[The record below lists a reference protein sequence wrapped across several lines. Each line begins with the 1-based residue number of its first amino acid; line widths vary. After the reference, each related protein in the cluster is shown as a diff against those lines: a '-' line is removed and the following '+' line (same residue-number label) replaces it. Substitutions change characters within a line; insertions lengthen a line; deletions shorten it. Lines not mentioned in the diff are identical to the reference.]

1 MAAFIDE
8 ITLHIRAGHG
18 GNGVVRW
25 RHEKGK
31 DKAGAA
37 GGDGGWGGDVLVRGV
52 RNLNIL
58 ANYRNVK
65 ELAAEN
71 GAHGSKFSQ
80 DGKQGENLIIDFPV
94 GSSVKNLETGKVVTL
109 LEEGEEILILKGGR
123 GGLGNEH
130 FKASTNVKP
139 LQSTPGKPAEE
150 ADFHIELALVADAGL
165 VGLPNAGKSSLL
177 NALTNATSKVGA
189 YAFTTINPHL
199 GPLYDFILADIP
211 GIISGAS
218 EGRGLGHK
226 FLRHITR
233 TSLILHCVSAE
244 NEDVAAAYKTI
255 REELAAYTPSEDLE
269 ESATTTGAIA
279 GVTLTEKPEIVILTK
294 TDTVDEKTLAAK
306 KKALKK
312 VAGEVFEVSVLDTDS
327 VKKLSKTIVT
337 QLQKAHKK
345 SAAKTQAKK
354 AK

>member
-1 MAAFIDE
+1 MASFVDE
-8 ITLHIRAGHG
+8 ITIHVRAGHG

-25 RHEKGK
+25 RQEKGK

-37 GGDGGWGGDVLVRGV
+37 GGNGGWGGDVYVRAI

-58 ANYRNVK
+58 ANYRHIK
-65 ELAAEN
+65 EFTAKN
-71 GAHGSKFSQ
+71 GGHGMKFSMH
-80 DGKQGENLIIDFPV
+80 GKAGDDLVIDLPV
-94 GSSVKNLETGKVVTL
+94 GSIVKNLSTEKVVTL
-109 LEEGEEILILKGGR
+109 LKEGQSIKILEGGR

-139 LQSTPGKPAEE
+139 FESTPGKPGEE

-177 NALTNATSKVGA
+177 NALTNAGSKVGA

-199 GPLYDFILADIP
+199 GPLFDYVLADIP
-211 GIISGAS
+211 GLISGAS

-244 NEDVAAAYKTI
+244 NEKVADAYKTV
-255 REELAAYTPSEDLE
+255 RKELEAYDSESGELGMD
-269 ESATTTGAIA
+269 SGTGL
-279 GVTLTEKPEIVILTK
+279 TLAEKPEIIILTK
-294 TDTVDEKTLAAK
+294 IDTLEEKEVAK
-306 KKALKK
+306 KKKSLEKYSDEVIAVSIHDPASLKLL
-312 VAGEVFEVSVLDTDS
+312 SDTIIKRLKDE
-327 VKKLSKTIVT
+327 
-337 QLQKAHKK
+337 
-345 SAAKTQAKK
+345 SARD
-354 AK
+354 